1 MTLTSKADLLPIG
14 ELVESG
20 RYPSDELDR
29 TRRTEVEP
37 AGDEGSES
45 VAADGDADTRA
56 ENLPG
61 SELAVPFIVELG
73 EALPLLL
80 WLVPLLSTRPRAAY
94 RRERGEEMSS
104 TLISSPRLPRPE
116 LGAADDATVSMLGRR
131 LWSVL

>member
-1 MTLTSKADLLPIG
+1 LLPLG

-29 TRRTEVEP
+29 TRSTEVEP
-37 AGDEGSES
+37 AGDEGRES
-45 VAADGDADTRA
+45 VAAEGDAETRT

-61 SELAVPFIVELG
+61 KELAVPIVIELG
-73 EALPLLL
+73 DALPLLL
-80 WLVPLLSTRPRAAY
+80 WLVPLLSTRPRSAC
-94 RRERGEEMSS
+94 RRERGEEISS

-116 LGAADDATVSMLGRR
+116 LGAADDATVSMLGCR

>member
-29 TRRTEVEP
+29 TRGTEVQP

-45 VAADGDADTRA
+45 VAAEGDAETRA
-56 ENLPG
+56 GNLPG
-61 SELAVPFIVELG
+61 RELAMPFIVELG

-80 WLVPLLSTRPRAAY
+80 WLVPLLSTRPRAAC

-104 TLISSPRLPRPE
+104 TLMSSPRLPRLM
-116 LGAADDATVSMLGRR
+116 LGAADDATVSMLGCR